1 MTEAHRS
8 GPAGSLQGLERWLTE
23 WSAKEGITA
32 GRLRRRVGVLAVA
45 AMLDSCRDATGE
57 HFFQV
62 KGGSALELRFG
73 AQARTSKDLDALYRG
88 VLADA
93 PDLIAAAL
101 AAGWSGFAGR
111 VTRTDTIRTGQPVEP
126 LRITTKLSY
135 RGRAYLELP
144 IELSPP
150 EGGSALWPE
159 AVQVRP
165 LVEIG
170 LPTPEPVPCMS
181 LRYQIAQK
189 LHACTESFDDG
200 RPNARAHD
208 IADLLI
214 IDDLAGD
221 NLNLAEVRAACVEVF
236 ALRGAQAWPPTFV
249 APELWTVL
257 WRRIVDEDSFPITD
271 LGEALRTVREFVA
284 RIDAATSQSQQ
295 RT

>member
-1 MTEAHRS
+1 MTEARRS
-8 GPAGSLQGLERWLTE
+8 RPAGSLQGLERWLTE
-23 WSAKEGITA
+23 WSARERLTA

-45 AMLDSCRDATGE
+45 AMLDTCRDATGE
-57 HFFQV
+57 HVFQV

-93 PDLIAAAL
+93 PDIIAAAL
-101 AAGWSGFAGR
+101 TAGWSGFAGR

-135 RGRAYLELP
+135 RGRPYLELP

-165 LVEIG
+165 LTEIG

-189 LHACTESFDDG
+189 LHACTESFADG

-214 IDDLAGD
+214 IDDLAGAK
-221 NLNLAEVRAACVEVF
+221 LNLAEVRAACVEVF
-236 ALRGAQAWPPTFV
+236 SLRGTHAWPPAVV
-249 APELWTVL
+249 APELWTGL
-257 WRRIVDEDSFPITD
+257 WRRIVEEDDFPITD
-271 LGEALRTVREFVA
+271 LGEAMSRVRVFID
-284 RIDAATSQSQQ
+284 RIDAATS
-295 RT
+295 